1 MAVTVVLAVGLDS
14 WLLATENRTW
24 RSAGCFVV
32 SAESIAEAIRLF
44 NDGDFDLVVVGDCI
58 SVEKRERLTSMIRT
72 LGSQTPVAFI
82 GNSSHDSG
90 WFADSTPKND
100 SGTFLERLREL
111 LADQSK
117 MRVVPTILHSR
128 GSPNRQTGAKPLS
141 DGDQA

>member
-72 LGSQTPVAFI
+72 LGSQTPVACI
-82 GNSSHDSG
+82 GNSSTNSDS
-90 WFADSTPKND
+90 FADATLKDDSSTLVT
-100 SGTFLERLREL
+100 GLREL
-111 LADQSK
+111 IAKESK
-117 MRVVPTILHSR
+117 MRVAPAILHGNVSHR
-128 GSPNRQTGAKPLS
+128 
-141 DGDQA
+141 